1 MSDSVDIWGFSS
13 PDSRRYMHRDDENN
27 DNHEEGEGEED
38 VLNEGKYRVKPYIDL
53 KHPEKMSRNIRIKQ
67 RQKEEKIRVELA
79 AREIEELAEC
89 TFQPQIPVYSPP
101 PVVIEP
107 VVIRGISRHLELKSR
122 KEKLL
127 YDKAQREKQAFNVR
141 NAHKFRKTEDGSTI
155 VEVIRNFLIKRRK
168 NNF

>member
-1 MSDSVDIWGFSS
+1 VNRSRYNVSDSVDIWGFSS
-13 PDSRRYMHRDDENN
+13 PDSRRYENN
-27 DNHEEGEGEED
+27 NKDEEGEEEEED
-38 VLNEGKYRVKPYIDL
+38 VSNEGNYRVRPYIDL
-53 KHPEKMSRNIRIKQ
+53 KHPEKMSRDIRIKQ
-67 RQKEEKIRVELA
+67 RQKEEKIRAELA

-155 VEVIRNFLIKRRK
+155 VEVISNF
-168 NNF
+168 